1 MRALFTAATGMA
13 AQQLRIDNIA
23 NNLSNVN
30 TTAFKKS
37 RADFEDLY
45 YQKIRTGSGQTQAGT
60 GRNDVVE
67 VGHGTRTAALRRE
80 FRPGAIV
87 ADDVSTHV
95 AIRGEG
101 FFSLQ
106 TAEGEELFTRNG
118 AFSVDGQGNLVT
130 AQGHTLTEAITIPE
144 GATINVAA
152 DGLVISQIAGED
164 PQEVGQIQLR
174 RFINSSG
181 LEALG
186 AGLYR
191 STELSGQP
199 QLGNP
204 GSEGLGELMG
214 GALEASN
221 VDVAEELIS
230 MIMAQRSYELT
241 SKAISTSDEM
251 LQVTNRLK
259 A

>member
-1 MRALFTAATGMA
+1 MRALYTAATGMT

-23 NNLSNVN
+23 NNLANVN

-45 YQKIRTGSGQTQAGT
+45 YQKIRTGSGQTAAGT

-80 FRPGAIV
+80 FRPGAV
-87 ADDVSTHV
+87 VQDDVPSHM

-106 TAEGEELFTRNG
+106 TANGEELFTRNG
-118 AFSVDGQGNLVT
+118 AFSIDGEGNLVT
-130 AQGHTLTEAITIPE
+130 TQGHTLSEAVTIPE
-144 GATINVAA
+144 GATISVSP
-152 DGLVISQIAGED
+152 DGVVFAQLQGED
-164 PQEVGQIQLR
+164 PTEVGNIQLR
-174 RFINSSG
+174 RFINPSG

-186 AGLYR
+186 SGLYR
-191 STELSGQP
+191 ATELSGQP
-199 QLGNP
+199 QLGQP
-204 GSEGLGELMG
+204 GAEGFGELMSG
-214 GALEASN
+214 VLESSN

-241 SKAISTSDEM
+241 SKAISTADEM
-251 LQVTNRLK
+251 LQATNRLK
-259 A
+259 

>member
-80 FRPGAIV
+80 FRPGSIV
-87 ADDVSTHV
+87 QDDTPSHV

-101 FFSLQ
+101 FFSIQ
-106 TAEGEELFTRNG
+106 TADGEELFTRNG

-130 AQGHTLTEAITIPE
+130 AHGHTLSEAITIPE
-144 GATINVAA
+144 GATMNVSS
-152 DGLVISQIAGED
+152 DGLVVSQIEGED
-164 PQEVGQIQLR
+164 PQEVGTIQLR
-174 RFINSSG
+174 RFINPAG

-186 AGLYR
+186 AGMYR
-191 STELSGQP
+191 ATELSGQP
-199 QLGNP
+199 QIGNAGNP
-204 GSEGLGELMG
+204 GFGELMG
-214 GALEASN
+214 GALESSN

-241 SKAISTSDEM
+241 SKAIKTADEM

-259 A
+259 